1 MPDSE
6 SPEFAALNELEAVVR
21 HVCDELAT
29 WRRRAQKAEGDKPGG
44 GRDRAHD
51 GAGSDADNVELRRR
65 IDATRGRMEDL
76 LKRLRFLEEQAS
88 VQEVR

>member
-6 SPEFAALNELEAVVR
+6 NPEFAALAELESVVR

-29 WRRRAQKAEGDKPGG
+29 WRRRAQKAEIDRPGSSRGDQAVGLE
-44 GRDRAHD
+44 
-51 GAGSDADNVELRRR
+51 ADNAELRRR
-65 IDATRGRMEDL
+65 LDATRGRVEHL

-88 VQEVR
+88 VHEVR